1 MTKSLTIIISLVL
14 LVSLGIFSAIQVKKL
29 NKTKTHLS
37 EQLKNIDNLE
47 SSIESEK
54 EDKMLLT
61 HLNTDLQDENQILR
75 DSIIKLNEII
85 AGLRSKVQRQD
96 AMIVDLQN
104 KVNYLESQY
113 DAKKQDIAVL
123 SRKETIDQNAIAVI
137 EAEKAVI
144 KEQIDNFQS
153 EQNDEMTIKLETESV
168 IQDKMESED
177 RFRKIVDV
185 VNNTRIRFQDIQIK
199 MDRTGNPVTRL
210 ITDGK
215 NWKHTSINFFM
226 NHDDSKVLLDE
237 QFLVKIIDMDFQEE
251 ITLVEPNPMVAEK
264 EEEKIGAPFYF
275 DGNLVE
281 IDYNNSKPKRGKN
294 FEVQVYYTSDDGEEY
309 LLLDGVKQFIRDGN
323 IVGL

>member
-47 SSIESEK
+47 STIESEQ
-54 EDKMLLT
+54 EDKILLT
-61 HLNTDLQDENQILR
+61 QLNTDLQDENQILR
-75 DSIIKLNEII
+75 DSIIKLNAI
-85 AGLRSKVQRQD
+85 
-96 AMIVDLQN
+96 IVDLRTKVQQQDALIAELQG

-113 DAKKQDIAVL
+113 DSKKRDIAIL
-123 SRKETIDQNAIAVI
+123 SRKESVDQNAIAAI

-144 KEQIDNFQS
+144 KEQMDNFQS
-153 EQNDEMTIKLETESV
+153 EKNDVMTIKLETESM
-168 IQDKMESED
+168 IHDKMESED

-199 MDRTGNPVTRL
+199 MDPMGNPITRL

-226 NHDDSKVLLDE
+226 NHEDSKVLLDE

-251 ITLVEPNPMVAEK
+251 ITSVESNPMVKEK
-264 EEEKIGAPFYF
+264 IEEKVGAPFYF

-281 IDYNNSKPKRGKN
+281 INYNNGKPKRGKN
-294 FEVQVYYTSDDGEEY
+294 FEVQVYYKSNDGEEY